1 MQMKRG
7 AMVAALGAAS
17 YVVGDVLMLGGVKDA
32 EANPVIARDDVDED
46 MGVMISQPSW
56 ALRTGAL
63 SGVLA
68 TPLYMFG
75 VWDMINSVSRKSN
88 GDFRPTAIMA
98 GTLLMSGHCLA
109 SFIHGS
115 FYHLGEA
122 YKRAD
127 EALLN
132 NAPEEQI
139 GHLVAQAKQV
149 GKAIIAP
156 YATYLVVN
164 AVGSAVLGRDIAKGR
179 SHYPT
184 WAALVIPPALP
195 IIVCFVGVQLAPIS
209 HERVKNSLRGAGISL
224 GIMASFI
231 ATALVPKRRD

>member
-1 MQMKRG
+1 MQAKPG

-17 YVVGDVLMLGGVKDA
+17 YIVGDVLMFAGVKDA
-32 EANPVIARDDVDED
+32 KAHPVIARDDVDED
-46 MGVMISQPSW
+46 MGIMISQPSW
-56 ALRTGAL
+56 ALRVGAL

-75 VWDMINSVSRKSN
+75 VWDMANSVSRKSN
-88 GDFRPTAIMA
+88 GDFRPTAIVA
-98 GTLLMSGHCLA
+98 GALLMSGHCLA

-132 NAPEEQI
+132 NAPEEQVD
-139 GHLVAQAKQV
+139 HLATKAKQV
-149 GKAIIAP
+149 GKAIVVP
-156 YATYLVVN
+156 YAAYLALN
-164 AVGSAVLGRDIAKGR
+164 IAGSAVLGRDIAKGR
-179 SHYPT
+179 SHYPH
-184 WAALVIPPALP
+184 WAALVVPPALP
-195 IIVCFVGVQLAPIS
+195 IIACFAGAHLAPIS
-209 HERVKNSLRGAGISL
+209 HERVKNSLHGAGVSL

-231 ATALVPKRRD
+231 ATALIPKRRG